1 MSAKLI
7 INTSQSETRVTLLE
21 HGTPAEIYIERQQDR
36 GVVGNIYRGKV
47 SRVLP
52 GMQAAF
58 VDIGLERSGFL
69 YVNDALPQEATAENN
84 GFDKSDTGM
93 HERQELLDAPYENQR
108 HQPRTNISE
117 ILKNGQD
124 IVVQVAK
131 EPFGTKGARLTTH
144 LSIPGRYLV
153 YIPTFK
159 HIGISR
165 RIEDEPER
173 ERLKT
178 IVEQYTGPKDGF
190 IVRTVAEG
198 IGDAAL
204 KREAAILKKIWVDLD
219 KKSKKGPT
227 PKTLLEDLDLAL
239 RSVRDLLSEDVLEI
253 ITDDVD
259 DVERIKDFLKSFK
272 QPHEVQVLPYSSPEP
287 IFDHY
292 GIEVEIERAL
302 ERRVWLKSGGYIV
315 IDQAEALT
323 VIDVNSGRFVGKS
336 SLEDTVTQ
344 INLEAVREIAYQL
357 RLRNIGGII
366 IIDFIDMTVIEN
378 QEKVLGAL
386 EEALKRDKAKT
397 TIVRLSDLGLVEMT
411 RKRVRESL
419 GATLTEQCTYCKG
432 RGSIKSE
439 LTVAHEILRATQR
452 SLSRKWG
459 ATVLINMEARIA
471 DYLYEEQADAIE
483 ELESKNKCKVIPVA
497 RQGYHREHFEVV
509 ISNNKEES

>member
-1 MSAKLI
+1 MSAQLI
-7 INTSQSETRVTLLE
+7 INASESETRVSLLE
-21 HGTPAEIYIERQQDR
+21 HGSAAEIYIERQADR

-69 YVNDALPQEATAENN
+69 YVNDAIPQEAAQNEN
-84 GFDKSDTGM
+84 GFDRSNTDM
-93 HERQELLDAPYENQR
+93 HQQQELLDAPYENRRQE
-108 HQPRTNISE
+108 PRQNIAE
-117 ILKNGQD
+117 VLKNGQD

-153 YIPTFK
+153 YMPTFK
-159 HIGISR
+159 HTGISR
-165 RIEDEPER
+165 RIEDEGER
-173 ERLKT
+173 QRLSD
-178 IVEQYTGPKDGF
+178 IVEKYSGPKDGF

-198 IGDAAL
+198 IDDNTL
-204 KREAAILKKIWVDLD
+204 KREAAILKKVWLD
-219 KKSKKGPT
+219 IEKKSKKGPT
-227 PKTLLEDLDLAL
+227 PKTLMEDLDLVL
-239 RSVRDLLSEDVLEI
+239 RSIRDLLSEDVREI
-253 ITDDVD
+253 ITDNADDVD
-259 DVERIKDFLKSFK
+259 RIKEFLKSFK
-272 QPHEVQVLPYSSPEP
+272 DSNEIKVLPYTSPEP

-366 IIDFIDMTVIEN
+366 IIDFIDMAVLEN
-378 QEKVLGAL
+378 QEKVLGSL
-386 EEALKRDKAKT
+386 QEALSRDKAKT

-419 GATLTEQCTYCKG
+419 GATLTEQCGYCKG
-432 RGSIKSE
+432 RGSIKSA
-439 LTVAHEILRATQR
+439 LTVAHEILRAAQR

-459 ATVLINMEARIA
+459 ATVLINMEAGIA

-483 ELESKNKCKVIPVA
+483 EIETKNKCKVIPVA

-509 ISNNKEES
+509 ISQNKEES